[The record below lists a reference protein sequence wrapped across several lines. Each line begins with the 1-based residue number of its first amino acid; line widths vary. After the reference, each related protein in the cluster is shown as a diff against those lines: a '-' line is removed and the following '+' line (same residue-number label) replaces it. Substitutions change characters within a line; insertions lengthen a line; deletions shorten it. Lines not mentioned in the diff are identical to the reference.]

1 MRSKLKT
8 FGKSARISFKERG
21 KNLAGDAKTHGC
33 FGVRPLPSL
42 VRRRSKISDQ
52 QSPIRNLEHRF
63 LNILINLLGNAAP
76 GRKPGYAGGQCY
88 RV

>member
-1 MRSKLKT
+1 MRSDVETL
-8 FGKSARISFKERG
+8 GKSIAHKRM
-21 KNLAGDAKTHGC
+21 DAVGL
-33 FGVRPLPSL
+33 RPLPSL

-63 LNILINLLGNAAP
+63 LNILINRLGNAAP
-76 GRKPGYAGGQCY
+76 GSKPGYAGRQCY